1 MSVGSAFD
9 ERALELNVRRQWR
22 EWSGVFSSS
31 AYAPHI
37 DIEYNAIRNAA
48 ALIDVSPLFKYRLSG
63 PDAERLVD
71 RVITRSAA
79 AVKPGRVIYT
89 PWCDSQGRVIASS

>member
-37 DIEYNAIRNAA
+37 DIEYNALRNAA
-48 ALIDVSPLFKYRLSG
+48 GPALSANRTMGALGSVAASHCR
-63 PDAERLVD
+63 PD
-71 RVITRSAA
+71 
-79 AVKPGRVIYT
+79 PGRD
-89 PWCDSQGRVIASS
+89 P